1 MIIEPSKYQ
10 TLRMLSTTEIFTSG
24 AIKTSISSSLIQDL
38 HISGL
43 PAATANAV
51 TPMNSIKRM
60 SLADLSASQTGSK
73 RSIMRQGMLLDTMHK
88 IESV

>member
-60 SLADLSASQTGSK
+60 SLAALSASQTGSK
-73 RSIMRQGMLLDTMHK
+73 RSIMRQGMLQDTMHK

>member
-1 MIIEPSKYQ
+1 MIIEPSKYR

-60 SLADLSASQTGSK
+60 SLAALSASQIGSK
-73 RSIMRQGMLLDTMHK
+73 RSIMRQGMLQDTMHK